1 MIKMS
6 NLRKK
11 VNNTLKIENDLLRKS
26 KLKKL
31 IYTIEAKEMSVLNS
45 DNYKTYA
52 EKEATLAKLEQMKK
66 RVKNCL
72 GIF

>member
-26 KLKKL
+26 KV
-31 IYTIEAKEMSVLNS
+31 TIP
-45 DNYKTYA
+45 
-52 EKEATLAKLEQMKK
+52 
-66 RVKNCL
+66 
-72 GIF
+72 